1 MSQNT
6 ESQFGWLKDI
16 STKDLINRKFFATT
30 CNDLVM
36 VQVISAEID
45 RRIEEKNAL
54 RNAVVEAHM
63 KASFIHPFF

>member
-6 ESQFGWLKDI
+6 EAQFGWLKDK
-16 STKDLINRKFFATT
+16 STKELINLKFFYS
-30 CNDLVM
+30 CEGNLFMRDM
-36 VQVISAEID
+36 CGKEID
-45 RRIEEKNAL
+45 RRIEEKNIL